1 MWDTMAENA
10 KTDLIALR
18 QLAEQNDYNYRWD
31 LISHEEWEITNS
43 RIISKLELYEVI
55 HGTNVE

>member
-1 MWDTMAENA
+1 MWEMSEN
-10 KTDLIALR
+10 DLIALR
-18 QLAEQNDYNYRWD
+18 QLAEQNDYNYRWG

-43 RIISKLELYEVI
+43 RIISKLDLYEVL